1 MVSSLSIPYPMIYKI
16 KNVLLYKMKE
26 FYFIRHGQ
34 TDCNKYDDGKCYLD
48 DEPLNSKG
56 KKQAN
61 KTGLY
66 LKEFRIKDKP
76 FDCIISSP
84 RSRAFQ
90 TANIIAD
97 QLNFKSPSG
106 NSEVL
111 KDDDI
116 RELGKGYIDD
126 YYTIQH
132 KILKKF
138 KDPIESWI
146 AEENIDSI
154 IEQEHKLENMDRIAD
169 IETRVSRFIQKL
181 KSMNEK
187 KVIVVSHYGFL
198 FNELI
203 PRIFNIP
210 AQALEHY
217 TEKEDN
223 CALCYVQYDDVL
235 EKFKMVMPPSTE
247 HLKLKF

>member
-1 MVSSLSIPYPMIYKI
+1 
-16 KNVLLYKMKE
+16 MKE

-34 TDCNKYDDGKCYLD
+34 THCNKYDDGKCYLE

-66 LKEFRIKDKP
+66 LKNFRVKDKP

-97 QLNFKSPSG
+97 QLNFKSPTG

-116 RELGKGYIDD
+116 KELGKGYINEYFD
-126 YYTIQH
+126 IH
-132 KILKKF
+132 RKILKKIE
-138 KDPIESWI
+138 DPIESWI
-146 AEENIDSI
+146 TEENIDSI
-154 IEQEHKLENMDRIAD
+154 IEKEYNLENMDKIAD
-169 IETRVSRFIQKL
+169 IDTRISRFIEKL
-181 KSMNEK
+181 KSMKEN
-187 KVIVVSHYGFL
+187 KVIIVSHYGFL
-198 FNELI
+198 FTELI
-203 PRIFNIP
+203 PKMFSIP
-210 AQALEHY
+210 SQAIEHY

-223 CALCYVQYDDVL
+223 CAICYVIYDSTLD
-235 EKFKMVMPPSTE
+235 KFKMIMPPSTE
-247 HLKLKF
+247 HLKMKI